1 MTLGAKQPV
10 RQWREWARTLPL
22 LLALPALFLLMG
34 LMIPSCGTGE
44 GPQPG
49 PSVGEVP

>member
-10 RQWREWARTLPL
+10 QWREWARTLSL

-44 GPQPG
+44 GPP
-49 PSVGEVP
+49 PPLSVVEVP